1 MKIVSDFN
9 FSNFHLSEAD
19 VRKALTSPEGLK
31 LLQILNRDGG
41 QKLREAAEALKS
53 GQSETAQQILAPL
66 MATDEAAQ
74 LLQKF
79 KQG

>member
-9 FSNFHLSEAD
+9 FSNFHFSEAD

-41 QKLREAAEALKS
+41 EKLRAAAVALKN

-66 MATDEAAQ
+66 VETEEAAQ
-74 LLQKF
+74 LLQKL
-79 KQG
+79 KQE